1 MSSMKQH
8 ISALAIC
15 VVLTA
20 CTSLGR
26 EARLQISE
34 LTKIIK
40 QATND
45 NARAE
50 AYIKRGY
57 VYPIRY
63 SLKILADYTQAIA
76 LAANNDTRALAYKR
90 RAMMHS
96 LNRQPKKAIADYTQA
111 IALFSD
117 DDEKANVHERRA
129 DIYSDAKQYTKAE
142 HDFTQAVALYS
153 DDNEKSFVYARRA
166 EMYTF
171 EQQYGKAIEDYL
183 KAAGLFSGSFFELTE
198 EEVRAWMYDQIGSL
212 CHEQYGNAIDY
223 CTKAIDLGPEF
234 SKRRGQMYEELGED
248 KKARAQKR
256 SHP

>member
-1 MSSMKQH
+1 MSSMKPH

-34 LTKIIK
+34 FTKIIK

-45 NARAE
+45 NACAE

-76 LAANNDTRALAYKR
+76 LATNNDT
-90 RAMMHS
+90 
-96 LNRQPKKAIADYTQA
+96 
-111 IALFSD
+111 
-117 DDEKANVHERRA
+117 
-129 DIYSDAKQYTKAE
+129 
-142 HDFTQAVALYS
+142 TQAVALYS

-171 EQQYGKAIEDYL
+171 EQQYGKAI
-183 KAAGLFSGSFFELTE
+183 
-198 EEVRAWMYDQIGSL
+198 
-212 CHEQYGNAIDY
+212 DY
-223 CTKAIDLGPEF
+223 CTKAIDLVPEF
-234 SKRRGQMYEELGED
+234 YKRRGQTYEEPGED
-248 KKARAQKR
+248 KKAGAQKR